1 MARVVMR
8 LVDPDSLESLL
19 SMKPMDLFIGMPSD
33 LVAIYVSLLEYLIIG
48 I

>member
-19 SMKPMDLFIGMPSD
+19 SMKPVDLFIGMEKQE
-33 LVAIYVSLLEYLIIG
+33 LRHLSLIHI
-48 I
+48 